1 MWSPTCTLRCTITS
15 TAKNKFTSVRCY
27 HILDHQHVNVSL
39 GDIELAFRLD
49 YLIKTSASN
58 KTGSARGRVLV
69 DQTAYFTKQLL
80 VKGGYL
86 EWDPV
91 NISALLV
98 TYPLAFDHSE
108 PKLDY
113 DDKLMLESMLN
124 GHAGEKKMKD

>member
-1 MWSPTCTLRCTITS
+1 M
-15 TAKNKFTSVRCY
+15 
-27 HILDHQHVNVSL
+27 SL